1 MPTPPSFSPLTLRA
15 LADVISGGPGN
26 GLQQPIGIYRSGP
39 KIESLVR
46 DCNLDLQIGSNSRL
60 PALID
65 FLRELAADPK
75 GRAGIV
81 RLIERVADPR
91 DYLADPS
98 RGDAAIDHLNA
109 HLVVDGLELILDGHR
124 PRLRERGAA
133 GTVVGMFAAKAEKLN
148 FDTVIREIG
157 RALDSADHD
166 PEDAVT
172 AACSLVEAVCRSI
185 LIELRLPLPAKR
197 DIDGVVRAVQE
208 PLGLMP
214 GRIDLPSEIAV
225 DVRQVLG
232 GLTTVAKGIGALRT
246 HAGDAQGRE
255 RGFGRIDSR
264 IARLAIHTS
273 STLALFL
280 IETWE
285 LKFKREHARPRFS
298 PRRLSTSPSCEGLQP
313 AGLTA
318 RPAAGP
324 CQDPCGARSHQRL
337 ARGKQPE
344 RRCRYS
350 PILYPG
356 T

>member
-1 MPTPPSFSPLTLRA
+1 MPTQPSFSPLTLHA
-15 LADVISGGPGN
+15 LANVISGGPGN
-26 GLQQPIGIYRSGP
+26 GPLKPIGIYRSGP

-46 DCNLDLQIGSNSRL
+46 DCNLDLQIGSDSRL

-65 FLRELAADPK
+65 FLRELAADPR

-98 RGDAAIDHLNA
+98 RGDAVIEHLNA
-109 HLVVDGLELILDGHR
+109 HLASDEFELILDGRR
-124 PRLRERGAA
+124 PRLREKGAA
-133 GTVVGMFAAKAEKLN
+133 GAVVSVFAAKAEKLN

-157 RALDSADHD
+157 RALESAERD

-172 AACSLVEAVCRSI
+172 AACSIVEAVCRSI
-185 LIELRLPLPAKR
+185 LIELALPLPAKR
-197 DIDGVVRAVQE
+197 DIDGVVRAVQG

-214 GRIDLPSEIAV
+214 GGTDLPSEIAA

-232 GLTTVAKGIGALRT
+232 GLTTVAKGIGSLRT
-246 HAGDAQGRE
+246 HAGDAHGRE
-255 RGFGRIDSR
+255 RGYGRIDAR

-285 LKFKREHARPRFS
+285 LKFKRELHRGADDPRI
-298 PRRLSTSPSCEGLQP
+298 PE
-313 AGLTA
+313 
-318 RPAAGP
+318 
-324 CQDPCGARSHQRL
+324 DGA
-337 ARGKQPE
+337 
-344 RRCRYS
+344 
-350 PILYPG
+350 
-356 T
+356 